1 MLTLKQDNERLQRQ
15 VEHHSAVSSP
25 HHTVDRRS
33 SYRRSPADEASVVT
47 GMGNEISFIFF
58 PPSLQHINNKFIAFF
73 SRLHAGIG

>member
-47 GMGNEISFIFF
+47 GMGNEISFFF
-58 PPSLQHINNKFIAFF
+58 RPSLQYINNKFIAIF